1 MSLRDGTKKMSKS
14 DASELSRILLTDSD
28 DDISSKIRKA
38 KSDSDLIPEDKDQL
52 QNKPECLNLINILS
66 ACLDQSIEKTLAG
79 YAGKEYS
86 KLKNDL
92 ADTLIQVVGP
102 VRKEILNLL
111 DNKDELNKIL
121 QVGSEKASTIAGPI
135 IKEVYKI
142 VGFR

>member
-1 MSLRDGTKKMSKS
+1 MCIRD
-14 DASELSRILLTDSD
+14 R
-28 DDISSKIRKA
+28 
-38 KSDSDLIPEDKDQL
+38 
-52 QNKPECLNLINILS
+52 S